1 MNRRSFVQR
10 VVTAVI
16 GFAALGGAVLGTG
29 CNWEQDLQNWIPVGL
44 QALKSILSLLSGAG
58 IALGSSAAQTVSVI
72 QQGLGDLKLTV
83 VQYAS
88 TTPPP
93 AGALQRIDALFS
105 DIVSNIGNVLSQLP
119 AQPARVVNLV
129 TGLFELVLSTVQGFM
144 TQVPMA
150 PTAMPKTADSLKR
163 ALVINGKPAVIGPAK
178 NLSRRHF
185 ISQFN
190 KLAEAGGESEAKLPE
205 SLLQH
210 V

>member
-1 MNRRSFVQR
+1 MNRRSFIGR
-10 VVTAVI
+10 VVTAIV

-29 CNWEQDLQNWIPVGL
+29 CNWEADLENWIPVGL
-44 QALKSILSLLSGAG
+44 QALASILSLLSGAG
-58 IALGSSAAQTVSVI
+58 IVLGSSAAQTVSVI
-72 QQGLGDLKLTV
+72 QQGLGDLKLAV

-119 AQPARVVNLV
+119 AQPARVVTLV

-150 PTAMPKTADSLKR
+150 PTAMPKTAASLKR

-185 ISQFN
+185 IHQFN
-190 KLAEAGGESEAKLPE
+190 TLAEAGGEPQAKLPE